1 MGLFSSKKNSKQDTA
16 AEESGSFSR
25 PDDDDGAERVRSK
38 RASNAGQPAVRRGR
52 DAKGAD
58 PVLSEKKRARR
69 RLVGAIA
76 LALAVAIGLPMLL
89 DAEPKQPAIDLSIQI
104 PSKERA
110 PALPLPVQSA
120 QQPPAPVPS
129 ADAGLDK
136 REEIIA
142 PPRSG
147 ADANSVAQVTLGAV
161 KPELARS
168 EAAAPA
174 LKSEHKTDV
183 KAEAKPESKAEP
195 KLEHKAEPKAE
206 LKADL
211 KSEHKNELKADA
223 KAEHKA
229 DAKAAEH
236 KSDAPVQKSVA
247 KADDKTQAAARA
259 AKAAD
264 DALRAAAILEGRP
277 VEKLAAPDKPA
288 LDKALADKAASAEPS
303 TQRYLLQVAALGT
316 QKKVTELQ
324 ERLKEAGIKTFT
336 QKVSTPSGELIQVR
350 LGPFSKDE
358 SDKMRAKLEKL
369 HLSPKMVTL

>member
-1 MGLFSSKKNSKQDTA
+1 MGLFSSKKNNKQDTA

-25 PDDDDGAERVRSK
+25 PDDDDGAERVRAK
-38 RASNAGQPAVRRGR
+38 RASNAGQPAARRGR

-104 PSKERA
+104 PSKEKA

-120 QQPPAPVPS
+120 QQPAAPVPS

-142 PPRSG
+142 PPRTASAPRSG

-161 KPELARS
+161 KPESARG
-168 EAAAPA
+168 EAVAPA
-174 LKSEHKTDV
+174 FKPEHKAD
-183 KAEAKPESKAEP
+183 AKPESKADT
-195 KLEHKAEPKAE
+195 KLEHKAD

-211 KSEHKNELKADA
+211 KAEHKSDLKADA

-236 KSDAPVQKSVA
+236 KADAPVQKSVA
-247 KADDKTQAAARA
+247 KADDKAQATARA
-259 AKAAD
+259 AKASD

-288 LDKALADKAASAEPS
+288 LDKALADKTASAEPS